1 MLSLYKIDDQ
11 RSISVWC
18 TFLFFFF
25 FFWFAYAQMHNH
37 NCVHTFLILEL
48 SVYRL
53 NIVYYVQTIIND
65 TSKTALNDINLNG

>member
-1 MLSLYKIDDQ
+1 MINDRYPFGVLFSL
-11 RSISVWC
+11 
-18 TFLFFFF
+18 FF